1 MSEKKNCNST
11 QECGSCA
18 DSKSCSEDEKQAHR
32 EKMVGEKLSH
42 IDHRI
47 MVMSGKGGVGKS
59 TVAVNLAVSLARK
72 GYEVG
77 ILDADIHGPNI
88 PKMLGLDH
96 SKLIANP
103 QGILPVPFSSN
114 LKVLSIAFMLPEPDA
129 PVVWR
134 GPMKHGIFQQ
144 FLGEVEWGDL
154 DYLIVDL
161 PPGTGDEP
169 LSIAHLIGE
178 VDASVIVTTPQEVA
192 LLDSRKAV
200 VFSRMVQVPVAGIVE
215 NMSGFLCPHCGKE
228 IDLFKIG
235 GGEKAARELRV
246 PFLGRIPLDP
256 QIVRNCDQGNPFV
269 AANPDSAAAKAFM
282 EISNRIEEFV
292 SPSGKEEKKPSA
304 QHPLSSAGKEGK
316 ATGVR

>member
-1 MSEKKNCNST
+1 MSEKKKCTST

-18 DSKSCSEDEKQAHR
+18 ESKSCSEDEKQAHR
-32 EKMVGEKLSH
+32 ERMVGEKLSH

-47 MVMSGKGGVGKS
+47 LVMSGKGGVGKS

-96 SKLIANP
+96 SKLIGTP

-114 LKVLSIAFMLPEPDA
+114 LKVLSIAFMLPETDA

-134 GPMKHGIFQQ
+134 GPMKHGVFQQ

-200 VFSRMVQVPVAGIVE
+200 VFSRMVHVPVAGIVE

-235 GGEKAARELRV
+235 GGEKAARELQV

-269 AANPDSAAAKAFM
+269 TANPDSAAAKAFM

-292 SPSGKEEKKPSA
+292 NPAEKGEKKSSA
-304 QHPLSSAGKEGK
+304 QQPLSPTGKEGK
-316 ATGVR
+316 AKAAG